1 MKKMIAVLLGF
12 LCVGC
17 DYRVMFPASPS
28 GPTITNNNTNT
39 NTNTVD
45 ISDLINFNGTFP
57 PTVQPGDTPT
67 STTPLPIPQNAES
80 IARGVPTTNVSKSCQ
95 NFNYLDAVVAA
106 LRSTDQRWGY
116 VCNAHS
122 GCPQIS
128 GDTIGYR
135 ATNSN
140 TGLWAVDII
149 VNHCGTNPTAG
160 WSVVG
165 YAADRQWTSS
175 R

>member
-1 MKKMIAVLLGF
+1 MQKIFVVLLGLVF
-12 LCVGC
+12 IGC

-28 GPTITNNNTNT
+28 GPSITNNNTNT

-45 ISDLINFNGTFP
+45 ISDLVNFAGTFP
-57 PTVQPGDTPT
+57 PTTQPGEAPTPN
-67 STTPLPIPQNAES
+67 TPLPIPANAES
-80 IARGVPTTNVSKSCQ
+80 TARSVSTASVGKSCQ
-95 NFNYLDAVVAA
+95 NFDYLDAVVSA
-106 LRSTDQRWGY
+106 LRRTDQRWGY

-122 GCPQIS
+122 GCPQVS

-149 VNHCGTNPTAG
+149 VNHCGTNPSPA
-160 WSVVG
+160 WNVVG
-165 YAADRQWTSS
+165 YAADRQWTPN